1 MKHQAHIAGALY
13 DFAQRGTWKKASE
26 RVKALAKIHV
36 TDGLAAMLAG
46 GPSTPRAV
54 ETFFGGQ
61 FGADTCA
68 RAAYTYA
75 FAGRVSNCDDVLTTE
90 KSTYGLL
97 GHPTIP
103 ALASALAVGRAKAAP
118 GELVLDAYL
127 AGAEA
132 SARLAAATPPMNLA
146 NRFSATTT
154 FGGIGA
160 LLAAAR
166 LLNLDRKQFLAAFD
180 AWQLV
185 VPMSPLDYDSPVNV
199 ACRDAHSVRAAVEC
213 ALDAQRGERV
223 DPTFFGP
230 LSMLDPNAAMS
241 LGRRLGAPF
250 CIEEPGF
257 AIRVYPAEPLTH
269 TAIDATLAIVNVHG
283 IEAAEIERID
293 VGITRMMADRLLLQ
307 PPSAVAE
314 LHRCVPFVVAL
325 AAIRGVVE
333 VEDFNQMPADAAL
346 AGMMGRVHPVVDAE
360 LDSLGYERA
369 RCWVRILLKD
379 GRGVGLPV
387 EVAKGTP
394 QKPLSELELAHKFL
408 RCASPMLDQEGAEIL
423 LNRLWELDSVP
434 DVNAIFLVPQERLQR
449 TGLATESRSVLT
461 VN

>member
-13 DFAQRGTWKKASE
+13 DFAQRGAWKKASE

-36 TDGLAAMLAG
+36 TDGLAAMLVG
-46 GPSTPRAV
+46 SPSTPRAA
-54 ETFFGGQ
+54 EALFGGR
-61 FGADTCA
+61 FGTDSCA
-68 RAAYTYA
+68 RAAYTYT
-75 FAGRVSNCDDVLTTE
+75 FAGRVSNCDDVMTTE

-103 ALASALAVGRAKAAP
+103 VLAAALAVGRAKAAP
-118 GELVLDAYL
+118 GERVLDAYL
-127 AGAEA
+127 AGVEA
-132 SARLAAATPPMNLA
+132 NARLAAATPPMNLA
-146 NRFSATTT
+146 NRLSATTT

-160 LLAAAR
+160 LLAAAY
-166 LLNLDRKQFLAAFD
+166 LLGLDRKQFLAAFD

-213 ALDAQRGERV
+213 ALDAQRGERM

-230 LSMLDPNAAMS
+230 LSMLEPNAAMS

-283 IEAAEIERID
+283 IDAAEIERID
-293 VGITRMMADRLLLQ
+293 VGMTRMLADRLLLQ

-325 AAIRGVVE
+325 AACRGVVE
-333 VEDFNQMPADAAL
+333 FEDFAQMPADAAL
-346 AGMMGRVHPVVDAE
+346 VAMMQRVHPVVDAE

-369 RCWVRILLKD
+369 RCWVRIVLKD
-379 GRGVGLPV
+379 GRGVGLQV

-394 QKPLSELELAHKFL
+394 QKPLSELELAHKFVK
-408 RCASPMLDQEGAEIL
+408 CASPMLDQEGAETL
-423 LNRLWELDSVP
+423 LNRLWELGSVP
-434 DVNAIFLVPQERLQR
+434 DVNAVFGIPKERLH
-449 TGLATESRSVLT
+449 GADPAAPSHSALAVS
-461 VN
+461 